1 MPLLPCRRLP
11 PRRRAAARACAGQR
25 AAPQARAPARTAS
38 AAEILKLTGA
48 RAGVQ
53 GVVAGL
59 RGTAAVCCEAVA
71 AGLRG
76 LAAGPDAQ
84 RGMRAAQR
92 AVDIVASLSARV
104 LEKTRLAA
112 VLDSAELNA
121 DLGAEAAA
129 LGRAAACVVAAALDA
144 AARMQAALLAPAT
157 LGAAAHGA
165 RPPALSFS
173 LRITE
178 ILI

>member
-1 MPLLPCRRLP
+1 M
-11 PRRRAAARACAGQR
+11 
-25 AAPQARAPARTAS
+25 
-38 AAEILKLTGA
+38 
-48 RAGVQ
+48 Q